1 MYFCS
6 LLANALCSNFQK
18 TNNMK
23 KVWFISGCSTGFGR
37 ALSLELLAQGYQVVV
52 TARKVADIADIL
64 AINEA
69 NTLGLALDVTVPE
82 QVTTAVQTA
91 IDHFGRIDVLVNN
104 AGIGYFG
111 AVEES
116 EEAEVR
122 RMFEINVFGLAKL
135 TQEVLP
141 FMRKQRSGHILN
153 VASIGGLR
161 SFPGVGFYNA
171 TKYAV
176 DGLSEA
182 LFKEVSPLGI
192 KVTVICPSGFRTDW
206 AGRSAKNTAVSIADY
221 ATTAQKN
228 MGDIRAYSGNQ
239 PGDPVKAAK
248 AMIQVTETEN
258 PPLRL
263 LLGAAALK
271 GARLKLE
278 ELRNDFET
286 WADVSEGADFK

>member
-1 MYFCS
+1 
-6 LLANALCSNFQK
+6 
-18 TNNMK
+18 MK

-52 TARKVADIADIL
+52 TARKVEDIADIL

-69 NTLGLALDVTVPE
+69 NTLGLALDVTIPE
-82 QVTTAVQTA
+82 QVTAAVQAA
-91 IDHFGRIDVLVNN
+91 IAHFGRIDVLVNN

-116 EEAEVR
+116 EDAEVR

-182 LFKEVSPLGI
+182 LYKEVSPLGI

-206 AGRSAKNTAVSIADY
+206 AGRSAKNTAISIADY
-221 ATTAQKN
+221 ASTAQKN
-228 MGDIRAYSGNQ
+228 MGDIRAISGNQ
-239 PGDPVKAAK
+239 AGDPVKAAK